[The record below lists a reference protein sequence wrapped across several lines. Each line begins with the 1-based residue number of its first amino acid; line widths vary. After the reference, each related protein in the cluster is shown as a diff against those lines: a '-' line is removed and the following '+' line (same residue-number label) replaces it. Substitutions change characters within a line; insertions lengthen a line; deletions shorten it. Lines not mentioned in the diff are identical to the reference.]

1 MKSPSKVS
9 RQDLSNTGL
18 LQDEVLLT
26 IVRGLDEGLP
36 IGPSFV
42 HSLATLIESLVVHD
56 KVFYDLR
63 TVARGAPEDS
73 SRTIEDVLEN
83 SSFVKALVK
92 HRVLAPFPSAED
104 TEELLSELGVD
115 YTYGDFLT
123 DLLWTPYSF
132 YADPSAESARYRMM
146 LDLVAK
152 APQLLRPRQI
162 IPILDGAEREKH
174 TAAGLIGEEELESPI
189 RFDLGRNVG
198 LSPRELLFLEGLN
211 FRSRAYMNIARILGM
226 HMYPAFPALPH
237 QIGAIQNGNIKGRQ
251 IYDKVMQQ
259 LRKEAEIEDCIT
271 ASEPDFWRISLPPV
285 AQMALKNC
293 KGSVQALVP
302 EILEIRQ
309 RDRTFRN
316 YLTTYERTW
325 NAANTRQER
334 NQLAHDFNNA
344 WKVMLAKERK
354 PSTRILY
361 ILWDYFKDPTKL
373 LQTIGDKLAGAGRER
388 YIIDRAY
395 GLYDFWRD
403 LCDTP
408 PPDSNR
414 ALVFKL
420 FPNQV
425 DEATWN
431 AAQQLAGALNATL
444 GSPPEQH

>member
-146 LDLVAK
+146 RIWWL
-152 APQLLRPRQI
+152 
-162 IPILDGAEREKH
+162 KH
-174 TAAGLIGEEELESPI
+174 HSYCGHD
-189 RFDLGRNVG
+189 R
-198 LSPRELLFLEGLN
+198 LSP
-211 FRSRAYMNIARILGM
+211 SWT
-226 HMYPAFPALPH
+226 
-237 QIGAIQNGNIKGRQ
+237 
-251 IYDKVMQQ
+251 MQSA
-259 LRKEAEIEDCIT
+259 KST
-271 ASEPDFWRISLPPV
+271 
-285 AQMALKNC
+285 
-293 KGSVQALVP
+293 
-302 EILEIRQ
+302 RQ
-309 RDRTFRN
+309 R
-316 YLTTYERTW
+316 
-325 NAANTRQER
+325 
-334 NQLAHDFNNA
+334 
-344 WKVMLAKERK
+344 V
-354 PSTRILY
+354 
-361 ILWDYFKDPTKL
+361 
-373 LQTIGDKLAGAGRER
+373 
-388 YIIDRAY
+388 
-395 GLYDFWRD
+395 
-403 LCDTP
+403 
-408 PPDSNR
+408 
-414 ALVFKL
+414 
-420 FPNQV
+420 
-425 DEATWN
+425 
-431 AAQQLAGALNATL
+431 
-444 GSPPEQH
+444 